1 MIKKQILTKTS
12 NALCTIFFPLPV
24 NEKKCFLFFFFQDKD
39 VNILHIESRKSR
51 KKDAEFEILVDLE
64 CDNKRVHELIASLK
78 DKVVHV
84 VSHDGVRL
92 RKTTSLDRGDTI
104 RK

>member
-1 MIKKQILTKTS
+1 MFKAFS
-12 NALCTIFFPLPV
+12 C
-24 NEKKCFLFFFFQDKD
+24 FFQDKD

-84 VSHDGVRL
+84 VSHDGVGL

-104 RK
+104 RKSA